1 MMTFDEAVE
10 ICKAFAHNGS
20 LLDGLEAMGDMI
32 DEMDRDE
39 DADWELSPKEV
50 FAFRLVCA
58 KMRPLFFGEAA

>member
-10 ICKAFAHNGS
+10 ICKNFAHNGL
-20 LLDGLEAMGDMI
+20 LLDGMEEMGRMI
-32 DEMDRDE
+32 DEMDE

-58 KMRPLFFGEAA
+58 KMRPLFFGE